1 MGSELRRELG
11 LLLLVG
17 IGIGGMIGSGVFTLQ
32 GLISSVA
39 GPAALLAI
47 IIIGIITLI
56 LGLMYAELGSMYPRA
71 GGPYYFPKEV
81 LGDLN
86 GFVTGWSYYL
96 CCFIGTAA
104 IIYTFILY
112 LSFYIP
118 NLVVGLTLTPLGTLI
133 ALLLL
138 AIVTYINVIGVRYGA
153 GLNFILTVLRII
165 PLLLFIGIALYL
177 LKPANFKPFAPFGAS
192 GIALAIAFGFWM
204 YVGFESIVIVGEEVK
219 EPAKNIVR
227 GMILTVIIVTIIY
240 ILTSF
245 SFIGIIDW
253 RSLGLAEGAW
263 ESLANLSSPLAD
275 VTKAIGLN
283 TIANVITIGV
293 CISTLG
299 CFSDWVLLQGRI
311 AFAMARDRRFW
322 YRLGE
327 ISPRYGTPSKALI
340 FSSILTAVVMILIP
354 AFPSVILLAM
364 ITEFIPYAVG
374 CLSLIIAR
382 RTMPQIQRSFRVPFA
397 SILMWLGFTLSSLY
411 IYWACWPWTLTGCL
425 LALIGFIIYRFLPY
439 RKPEYG
445 RNLWYIAYL
454 IGLPTISLLGDQTFV
469 YNNFLPIAP
478 LNILKMPF
486 DILTI
491 TVFAS
496 IIYVWAYISHTRSR
510 TIS

>member
-17 IGIGGMIGSGVFTLQ
+17 IGIGSMIGSGVFTTQ

-47 IIIGIITLI
+47 FIIGIITVI

-71 GGPYYFPKEV
+71 GGPYYFPREI

-104 IIYTFILY
+104 IIYAFILY

-118 NLVVGLTLTPLGTLI
+118 GLVVGLTLTPMGTLL

-153 GLNFILTVLRII
+153 GFNFILTVLRII
-165 PLLLFIGIALYL
+165 PLFLFIGVALYFF
-177 LKPANFKPFAPFGAS
+177 KPANFHPFVPFGAS
-192 GIALAIAFGFWM
+192 GVALAIAFGFWM
-204 YVGFESIVIVGEEVK
+204 YVGFESIVIVGEEVR
-219 EPAKNIVR
+219 EPVKNIVR
-227 GMILTVIIVTIIY
+227 GMMLTVTIVTLIY

-253 RSLGLAEGAW
+253 KSLGLSEGDW
-263 ESLANLSSPLAD
+263 GSLANLSSPLAD
-275 VTKAIGLN
+275 VTKAIGLDV
-283 TIANVITIGV
+283 IANIITVGV

-299 CFSDWVLLQGRI
+299 CFSSWVLLQGRI
-311 AFAMARDRRFW
+311 AFAMARDKRFW
-322 YRLGE
+322 YKLGE
-327 ISPRYGTPSKALI
+327 VSPRYGTPSKALI
-340 FSSILTAVVMILIP
+340 FSSILTAIVMILIP
-354 AFPSVILLAM
+354 AFPNVILLAM
-364 ITEFIPYAVG
+364 ITEFIPYAIG
-374 CLSLIIAR
+374 CISLIVAR
-382 RTMPQIQRSFRVPFA
+382 KTMPQMYRGFRVPFA
-397 SILMWLGFTLSSLY
+397 TILMWLGFILSSFY

-425 LALIGFIIYRFLPY
+425 LALLGFIIYRFFPD
-439 RKPEYG
+439 RKPEYR
-445 RNLWYIAYL
+445 RNLWYIVYL
-454 IGLPTISLLGDQTFV
+454 IGLPIISLLGDQTFI

-486 DILTI
+486 DMLVIAI
-491 TVFAS
+491 FAS
-496 IIYVWAYISHTRSR
+496 LIYIWAYFLHTK
-510 TIS
+510 